1 MTDEY
6 VAAALHSIGK
16 TAFVEHFA
24 LFREYAA
31 GRLSATDCENELAS
45 SDRGGAWRLPYA
57 KAIFEN
63 GRECD
68 SLREIVSSRVPD
80 NVRTEAQ
87 RLLTALCW

>member
-1 MTDEY
+1 MTDKD
-6 VAAALHSIGK
+6 VAVALHSIGK

-31 GRLSATDCENELAS
+31 GRLSATDCENELAT

-68 SLREIVSSRVPD
+68 ALREVVSSRVPD
-80 NVRTEAQ
+80 SVRTDAQ
-87 RLLTALCW
+87 TLLTALCR